1 MAEPVDNMCE
11 LENGFGL
18 PQDKILGKAGAQLE
32 PR

>member
-1 MAEPVDNMCE
+1 MCE